1 MRIFEVFKNKK
12 NNQKIGQSQL
22 DSAIR
27 LFENTSIFKALLR
40 IVFLAVTV
48 SLASGLYVFADQ
60 VLMQKILPENHQ
72 YVSQTLASIN
82 WKAEYFVNLSSDA
95 LKQTYGNENGVIN
108 EITRLVN
115 AGNSPITVICT
126 AISLLGGLG
135 SAIIYSKALGTK
147 NEQEIK
153 DIWKNSFYYCFIF
166 SIVTTVI
173 VIGLTYVI
181 IPAEISNSLNQE
193 LYNQSKEA
201 AECIQRLQN
210 KAREY
215 AIDYSLILVGFN
227 IFNNYVIYYVSLLN
241 SEGKNS
247 IPTIVVLI
255 SNGINILLDWVLL
268 KYSGSGIYGSAIATI
283 VSYVLAIIIFTFY
296 LAIKNKQQD
305 TFMIY
310 KNLLF
315 KNSKI
320 NWKIMLDIT
329 KIGIASFF
337 RNASTAI
344 FNIIL
349 LSIYANITNPLT
361 GKEATY
367 YTSLMGAV
375 TPIYNL
381 FFSGMVGILRG
392 SRTVISYNH
401 GRGLT
406 KNIYKAF
413 WISTGMSFFYG
424 TLFFLIAG
432 PIFTSGDYANGGLL
446 SLFNI
451 TPDNPKYWDAVLLL
465 NINTSQLVI
474 YAFLIS
480 GMLYFQSI
488 AKPIQALITSI
499 MYGLILGIPFLY
511 ILSAIAQAENNIMIY
526 QLSPVIISSISGIL
540 IFGYTIW
547 YLYFRKEKPKFKE
560 IKKEFLKK

>member
-1 MRIFEVFKNKK
+1 MKIFKSKK
-12 NNQKIGQSQL
+12 NDQKIGQSQL

-60 VLMQKILPENHQ
+60 VLMQKILPENNQ
-72 YVSQTLASIN
+72 YVTETLTAIN
-82 WKAEYFVNLSSDA
+82 WKAEYFTNLTSES
-95 LKQTYGNENGVIN
+95 LKQTYGTANAVIN

-147 NEQEIK
+147 NEQEIR
-153 DIWKNSFYYCFIF
+153 DIWKNSFYYCFVF
-166 SIVTTVI
+166 SIVTTAI
-173 VIGLTYVI
+173 VIGLVYII

-193 LYNQSKEA
+193 IYKQSPQA

-210 KAREY
+210 QSREY
-215 AIDYSLILVGFN
+215 AIGYSLILVGFN

-283 VSYVLAIIIFTFY
+283 VSYVVAIIFFTIY
-296 LAIKNKQQD
+296 LYIKNRQQD

-310 KNLLF
+310 KNLSF
-315 KNSKI
+315 KNYKI
-320 NWKIMLDIT
+320 NWRIMLNIT
-329 KIGIASFF
+329 KVGIASFF

-344 FNIIL
+344 FSIVL
-349 LSIYANITNPLT
+349 LSIYADITNPLT

-424 TLFFLIAG
+424 TLFFVVAG
-432 PIFTSGDYANGGLL
+432 PMFTSGDYANGGLL

-451 TPDNPKYWDAVLLL
+451 TPDNPKYWDAVMLL

-488 AKPIQALITSI
+488 AKPVQALITSI
-499 MYGLILGIPFLY
+499 AYGLILGIPSLY
-511 ILSAIAQAENNIMIY
+511 IISAIAQNEHNIMIY
-526 QLSPVIISSISGIL
+526 QFSPVIISFISGLL
-540 IFGYTIW
+540 IFGYTVW
-547 YLYFRKEKPKFKE
+547 YLYFRKEKPKFKV
-560 IKKEFLKK
+560 IKKEYLRK